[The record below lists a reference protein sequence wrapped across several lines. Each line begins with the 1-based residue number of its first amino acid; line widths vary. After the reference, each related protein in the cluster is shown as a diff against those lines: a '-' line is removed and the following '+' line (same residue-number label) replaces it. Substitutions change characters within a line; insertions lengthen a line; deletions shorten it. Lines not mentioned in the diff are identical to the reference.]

1 MKNIK
6 LTDEEVER
14 ILEESAR
21 EVDLSD
27 EIEPR
32 AVRAW
37 YDAGRNLV
45 MFEMKNGCVFGFP
58 PPKGSYYRLEGGT
71 REQLAEV
78 EPVEDGYGLHW
89 EELDADIAVPGL
101 LLHLLN
107 VKAWYAK
114 WLGEAKSEAKA
125 AAARENGKKGGRPR
139 KKVAAPK
146 RAARRKT
153 AQAGD

>member
-21 EVDLSD
+21 VVDLSD

-37 YDAGRNLV
+37 YDAERNLV

-58 PPKGSYYRLEGGT
+58 PPDNPYWGLNAAT
-71 REQLAEV
+71 PEQLAEV
-78 EPVEDGYGLHW
+78 DPEDDGYALHW

-101 LLHLLN
+101 
-107 VKAWYAK
+107 
-114 WLGEAKSEAKA
+114 
-125 AAARENGKKGGRPR
+125 
-139 KKVAAPK
+139 
-146 RAARRKT
+146 
-153 AQAGD
+153 

>member
-14 ILEESAR
+14 ILERSAR
-21 EVDLSD
+21 VVDLSD

-37 YDAGRNLV
+37 YDAERNLV
-45 MFEMKNGCVFGFP
+45 FFEIKNGCVFGFP
-58 PPKGSYYRLEGGT
+58 PPKGNYYRLEGAT
-71 REQLAEV
+71 AEQLAQV
-78 EPVEDGYGLHW
+78 EIEEDGYGLHW
-89 EELDADIAVPGL
+89 EELDADIAVPGFL
-101 LLHLLN
+101 LRMLN

-114 WLGEAKSEAKA
+114 WLGGAKSEAKA

-139 KKVAAPK
+139 KQPVAPK
-146 RAARRKT
+146 RAVRRKS

>member
-1 MKNIK
+1 MKNVI

-14 ILEESAR
+14 ILANAQR
-21 EVDLSD
+21 GPDPSD

-37 YDAGRNLV
+37 YDAERNLV
-45 MFEMKNGCVFGFP
+45 MFEIKNGCVFGFP
-58 PPKGSYYRLEGGT
+58 PPKDPYYRLEGGT
-71 REQLAEV
+71 LEQLTEV
-78 EPVEDGYGLHW
+78 EPWDDGYALHW

-114 WLGEAKSEAKA
+114 WLGGAKSEAKA

-139 KKVAAPK
+139 KQAVTSKSTGRRK
-146 RAARRKT
+146 AAR
-153 AQAGD
+153 AGD